1 MEQLPSG
8 RNNSVQDSPSRLSSS
23 PQESAAQTAHR
34 QQVPLNDQRIHKCT
48 TPSCNTLGFKK
59 LADLRRHQRS
69 HEGPRFF
76 CSVAS
81 CKAHTRGFKRKDNL
95 TEHHKRIH
103 GINPSV
109 AASTLKGTT
118 QDTQAVST
126 MGEVREKSVLAVIS
140 TEMKNGS
147 DINAP
152 AKDFLQAK
160 LAELYASRERFIAE
174 KDEEIRAVEITLSLM

>member
-1 MEQLPSG
+1 M
-8 RNNSVQDSPSRLSSS
+8 
-23 PQESAAQTAHR
+23 
-34 QQVPLNDQRIHKCT
+34 
-48 TPSCNTLGFKK
+48 
-59 LADLRRHQRS
+59 
-69 HEGPRFF
+69 
-76 CSVAS
+76 
-81 CKAHTRGFKRKDNL
+81 
-95 TEHHKRIH
+95 
-103 GINPSV
+103 
-109 AASTLKGTT
+109 
-118 QDTQAVST
+118 ST